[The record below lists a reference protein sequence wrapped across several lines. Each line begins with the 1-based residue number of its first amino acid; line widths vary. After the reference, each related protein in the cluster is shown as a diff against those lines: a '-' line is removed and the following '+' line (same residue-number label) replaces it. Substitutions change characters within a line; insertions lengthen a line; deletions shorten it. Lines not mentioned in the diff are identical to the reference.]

1 MITKKN
7 IPFWELFRWS
17 KTPFLWGFIY
27 SSIIAILYY
36 NIEAT
41 YKIDISLPW
50 QPIAVLGTTVG
61 FYLGFKNNASY
72 DRTWEARKI
81 WGGILSSS
89 RNFALAINMF
99 FDVQKLTPSA
109 KQEFIYRHLAWLTV
123 LRFQMR
129 LPKQWEIT
137 SEIKNDKYFPKLEEH
152 SNSSMQTL
160 LDALISRKELET
172 YNNTSNLATQIINK
186 QGQFI
191 AEFKNNKLISDIQAL
206 KFYEILADLNAL
218 QGASERIKN
227 FPFPRQYASVTY
239 WLTLVF
245 SLLIPCGFLNIFTT
259 QNGFDF
265 LCAILISST
274 LIWTYFLME
283 KIGHFSENPFQG
295 SITDVPITSISNQIE
310 IELRQI
316 IGDLVNVQPEY
327 EEKGFI
333 M

>member
-17 KTPFLWGFIY
+17 KTPFLWGFVY

-36 NIEAT
+36 YIEVT
-41 YKIDISLPW
+41 FKIDISLPW

-81 WGGILSSS
+81 WDGIASTS
-89 RNFALAINMF
+89 RNFSISLTMF
-99 FDVQKLTPSA
+99 FDPNSIEQVA
-109 KQEFIYRHLAWLTV
+109 KKDLIYRHLAWLSV
-123 LRFQMR
+123 LRFEMR
-129 LPKQWEIT
+129 LTKNWEQNKGKKK
-137 SEIKNDKYFPKLEEH
+137 ERYFPGKSEQSYTNLKSAVCKLITKEEFE
-152 SNSSMQTL
+152 SY
-160 LDALISRKELET
+160 SRVT
-172 YNNTSNLATQIINK
+172 NVATQILNK
-186 QGQFI
+186 QGQLI
-191 AEFKNNKLISDIQAL
+191 LDLHKKDLLSAVHVLKLYDVLSEL
-206 KFYEILADLNAL
+206 SNF

-245 SLLIPCGFLNIFTT
+245 AIFIPIGFLNIFAT
-259 QNGFDF
+259 QNIFDF
-265 LCAILISST
+265 ICTIFISSV

-295 SITDVPITSISNQIE
+295 SIADVPIDYISSQIE
-310 IELRQI
+310 LELKNMLGEPI
-316 IGDLVNVQPEY
+316 ADLPIQ
-327 EEKGFI
+327 EEGYI